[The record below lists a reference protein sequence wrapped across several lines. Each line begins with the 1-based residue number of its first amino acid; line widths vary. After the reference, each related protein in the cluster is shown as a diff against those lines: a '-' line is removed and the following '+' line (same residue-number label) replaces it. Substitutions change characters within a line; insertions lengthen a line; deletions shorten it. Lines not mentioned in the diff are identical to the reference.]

1 MKTIKFGR
9 LINNMG
15 SLAKSI
21 SLGELSNPTEDCLSL
36 IQNITDAEVGS
47 LIKTGSVILSD
58 GQGNG
63 FVILAKLQGQKFNQ
77 DDIKIIKLPY
87 QPPMKK

>member
-1 MKTIKFGR
+1 MKTIKLGR

-15 SLAKSI
+15 HLAKSI

-36 IQNITDAEVGS
+36 IQNINEAEVES
-47 LIKTGSVILSD
+47 LIHTGSVILSD

-63 FVILAKLQGQKFNQ
+63 FVILAKIQGQKFSQ

-87 QPPMKK
+87 QPPMKR